1 MDKADSHRPHGAYNL
16 SWKQVLPFE
25 AVLRSADYWL
35 LAFSLFTD
43 LAQFLIHGGFS
54 SDTCPMSTWNSE

>member
-35 LAFSLFTD
+35 LAFSSS
-43 LAQFLIHGGFS
+43 LILPSFS
-54 SDTCPMSTWNSE
+54 STVGSHQTHVQ